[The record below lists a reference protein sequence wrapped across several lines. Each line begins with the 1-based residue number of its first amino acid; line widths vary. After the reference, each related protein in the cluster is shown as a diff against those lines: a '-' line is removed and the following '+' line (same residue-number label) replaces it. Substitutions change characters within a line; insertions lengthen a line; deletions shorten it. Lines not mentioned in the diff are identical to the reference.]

1 MKVADDSKT
10 RNENVYQKYSTMSN
24 RTFRVIAL
32 LACALAL
39 VVVVLGAYVRLSHAG
54 LGCPDWPGCYGH
66 LLGVPESAEE
76 MEQANNAYPQRAV
89 ETDKAWKE
97 VIHRYLAGLLGLL
110 ILLLAVVAWRGRNL
124 AEQPVVLPVFLVVLV
139 IFQALLGMWTVTL
152 LLKPVIVML
161 HLLGGLAVLSL
172 LWWLVL
178 QTMVMPGHQSKAV
191 STRMIIAVGLLLL
204 LGQIALG
211 GWTSANYA
219 ALACPDFPTCQ
230 GQWWPEADFR
240 EGFIFW
246 RGLGINYEFGV
257 LDSPARTAIHLSHR
271 LLAIVVTVY
280 WLVALTRILLSRGIT
295 KGARHVA
302 SITLILLFGQIT
314 LGITNVTMHL
324 PVGIAVM
331 HNGGAALLLLSVI
344 TLVYLFRSGSAS

>member
-1 MKVADDSKT
+1 
-10 RNENVYQKYSTMSN
+10 MSN
-24 RTFRVIAL
+24 RTFRIVAL
-32 LACALAL
+32 LACVLAL

-66 LLGVPESAEE
+66 LLGVPESAQE
-76 MEQANNAYPQRAV
+76 MEQANSAYPQRAV

-110 ILLLAVVAWRGRNL
+110 ILLLAIVAWRGRNL
-124 AEQPVVLPVFLVVLV
+124 ADQPVILPIFLVGLV
-139 IFQALLGMWTVTL
+139 IFQSLLGMWTVTL

-178 QTMVMPGHQSKAV
+178 QATPMGIHKHQDTTASMRV
-191 STRMIIAVGLLLL
+191 IIVVGLLLL
-204 LGQIALG
+204 LGQIAAG

-230 GQWWPEADFR
+230 GQWWPEVDFK
-240 EGFIFW
+240 EGFVFW
-246 RGLGINYEFGV
+246 RGVGINYEFGV

-271 LLAIVVTVY
+271 LLAVVVAIY
-280 WLVALTRILLSRGIT
+280 WLTVLVRILL
-295 KGARHVA
+295 ARDTARILRRVA
-302 SITLILLFGQIT
+302 GITLILLLGQIT

-324 PVGIAVM
+324 PVSIAVM

-344 TLVYLFRSGSAS
+344 TLIYLLRPGNAP